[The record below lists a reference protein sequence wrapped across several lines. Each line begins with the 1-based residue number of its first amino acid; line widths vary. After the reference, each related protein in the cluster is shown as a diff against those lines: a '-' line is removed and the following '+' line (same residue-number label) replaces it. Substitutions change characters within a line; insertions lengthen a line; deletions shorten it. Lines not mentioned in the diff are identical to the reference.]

1 MKLLFDHNLSFRLV
15 APLRD
20 LYPGSVHVR
29 EVELQAADDDAV
41 WDYARDNGLV
51 IVSKDA
57 EFHQRS
63 LVLGA
68 PPKFV
73 WIRLGGTAQQM
84 TSSPYYRRI
93 IPTCSRS
100 RKPRALRFW
109 LSGK

>member
-1 MKLLFDHNLSFRLV
+1 MKLLFDHNLSCRLV
-15 APLRD
+15 AALRD

-29 EVELQAADDDAV
+29 EVELQAVDDEVV
-41 WDYARDNGLV
+41 WDYARDRGFT

-73 WIRLGGTAQQM
+73 WIRLGN
-84 TSSPYYRRI
+84 
-93 IPTCSRS
+93 CSTDEIL
-100 RKPRALRFW
+100 ALLQVHHPDPLAFDKTPDVAF
-109 LSGK
+109 LALG

>member
-15 APLRD
+15 AALRD

-29 EVELQAADDDAV
+29 EVELQAVDDEVV
-41 WDYARDNGLV
+41 WDYARDHGFL

-73 WIRLGGTAQQM
+73 WIRLGN
-84 TSSPYYRRI
+84 
-93 IPTCSRS
+93 CSTDEILALL
-100 RKPRALRFW
+100 RAHHADLLAFERTQDVAF
-109 LSGK
+109 LVLG

>member
-1 MKLLFDHNLSFRLV
+1 MKLLFDHNLSSRLV
-15 APLRD
+15 AALRD

-29 EVELQAADDDAV
+29 EVELQAVDDEVV
-41 WDYARDNGLV
+41 WDYAHDHGFV

-73 WIRLGGTAQQM
+73 WIRLGN
-84 TSSPYYRRI
+84 
-93 IPTCSRS
+93 CSTDDILALLRGHHP
-100 RKPRALRFW
+100 KLRAFEADQDAAFLV
-109 LSGK
+109 LG